1 MADSATAELNPLTPQ
16 RLFHMMAGFKAT
28 AVLRTGVSLGVFD
41 AVADAPLTAA
51 ELAGRLGLAPRG
63 ARALTGAL
71 AGAGLLAE
79 HDGGRYGLPPGG
91 AELLVTTSPRYCGG
105 IVDVACS
112 TGEWTALG
120 VLARTVREGGPLPG
134 RDALGPGFDY
144 WVDFA
149 THTTFG
155 TRRGAELLADAL
167 DPYLAETEAPR
178 VLDAACGHGL
188 FGYEIAARHPDAR
201 IVSQD
206 WPEVLEV
213 AEGHAKRQG
222 VRDRVAYLPGDVER
236 VDLGGPYDV
245 VVVANLLFHLGA
257 ERAARLVERLAGL
270 LAPGGRLAVVG
281 FTAGDAPA
289 VEQEHAHLLGLLML
303 SWTDGG
309 EMHSTADYRAML
321 AGAGLT
327 EADHHSRPGLPLS
340 ALIGRRPSAV
350 SS

>member
-1 MADSATAELNPLTPQ
+1 MADTPELNPLTPQ

-28 AVLRTGVSLGVFD
+28 AVLRAGVALGVFD
-41 AVADAPLTAA
+41 AVADGPLTAA
-51 ELAGRLGLAPRG
+51 RIADRLGLDPRG

-79 HDGGRYGLPPGG
+79 VGEGYGLPPGG
-91 AELLVTTSPRYCGG
+91 AELLVRSSPQYCGG
-105 IVDVACS
+105 IADVACS

-120 VLARTVREGGPLPG
+120 MLARTVREGGPVSG
-134 RDALGPGFDY
+134 QDALGPGFDY

-155 TRRGAELLADAL
+155 TTRGAQLLADVL
-167 DPYLAETEAPR
+167 DPWLTGRPAPR

-188 FGYEIAARHPDAR
+188 FGYELAARHPEAR

-206 WPEVLEV
+206 WPEVLAV

-222 VRDRVAYLPGDVER
+222 VRDRVEFLPGDVETA
-236 VDLGGPYDV
+236 DLGGPYDV
-245 VVVANLLFHLGA
+245 VVVANLLFHLDA

-270 LAPGGRLAVVG
+270 LTPDGRLAVVG

-289 VEQEHAHLLGLLML
+289 VQQEHAHLLGLLML

-309 EMHSTADYRAML
+309 EMHSTAAYRAML
-321 AGAGLT
+321 ARAGLT
-327 EADHHSRPGLPLS
+327 ETEHHSRPGLPLS
-340 ALIGRRPSAV
+340 ALVGFRPSDDV
-350 SS
+350 